1 MYQFRDKK
9 QKYQKR
15 KIILIFSFF
24 VILTFGLV
32 YLTTNGLW
40 YDLGSIFWKSKNF
53 SNDVLSDNNYILRT
67 KKSVFEKNRELVIEN
82 IKLRNQMIDYD
93 ILRAE
98 NTQLKESLGRWQED
112 KNIIISSV
120 LAKPNFSPYDSI
132 IIDIGENY
140 NIKIGDKV
148 YSGPNILIGEVDQ
161 VYKNSSLVL
170 LYSNPGKK
178 TSVLIDGLNTNIE
191 IIGRGGGNFE
201 MTTPVDLY
209 VEKGKSVLSPS
220 INPEVIAI
228 VGDVISS
235 PNDPVKKFIL
245 SAPVNVQNL
254 KWVEVKKN

>member
-1 MYQFRDKK
+1 
-9 QKYQKR
+9 
-15 KIILIFSFF
+15 
-24 VILTFGLV
+24 
-32 YLTTNGLW
+32 
-40 YDLGSIFWKSKNF
+40 
-53 SNDVLSDNNYILRT
+53 
-67 KKSVFEKNRELVIEN
+67 
-82 IKLRNQMIDYD
+82 MIDYD

-112 KNIIISSV
+112 RNIIISSV

-220 INPEVIAI
+220 INPEVVAI

>member
-24 VILTFGLV
+24 VISTFGLV

-53 SNDVLSDNNYILRT
+53 SNDALSDNSYILRT
-67 KKSVFEKNRELVIEN
+67 KKSVFEKNRELIIEN

-93 ILRAE
+93 ILKTE
-98 NTQLKESLGRWQED
+98 NTQLKETLGRWKD
-112 KNIIISSV
+112 NNNIIISSV

-140 NIKIGDKV
+140 NIKIGDRV
-148 YSGPNILIGEVDQ
+148 YSGPNILVGEVDQ

-245 SAPVNVQNL
+245 SAPINVQNL